1 MTPRSDQGR
10 RLLWGAGCTAGVVA
24 VGWLVAGNAGAKA
37 ALLFGAIATGIQLL
51 AARLARR
58 IGIAASIDQLRVYAI
73 GTVLRFAG
81 VGMIGVVALTTG
93 EGFSFSGAA
102 LGYLGVILPLL
113 YLETRLGR

>member
-1 MTPRSDQGR
+1 
-10 RLLWGAGCTAGVVA
+10 VA
-24 VGWLVAGNAGAKA
+24 VGWLVAGNAGAQA

-81 VGMIGVVALTTG
+81 VGMIGVVALTAG

-102 LGYLGVILPLL
+102 LGYVGVILPLL

>member
-1 MTPRSDQGR
+1 MALAW
-10 RLLWGAGCTAGVVA
+10 LLAGEG
-24 VGWLVAGNAGAKA
+24 GAKA

-58 IGIAASIDQLRVYAI
+58 IGVPASLDHLKVYGIGALLRV
-73 GTVLRFAG
+73 GG
-81 VGMIGVVALTTG
+81 VALIGLLAFEAG
-93 EGFSFSGAA
+93 EKFSLPGAA

>member
-1 MTPRSDQGR
+1 MMAVA
-10 RLLWGAGCTAGVVA
+10 WVAAGT
-24 VGWLVAGNAGAKA
+24 AGAKA

-58 IGIAASIDQLRVYAI
+58 IGIAASIDQLQVYAI

-81 VGMIGVVALTTG
+81 VAMIGVVAFKAG
-93 EGFSFSGAA
+93 EGFSLSGAA
-102 LGYLGVILPLL
+102 LGYVGVILPLL